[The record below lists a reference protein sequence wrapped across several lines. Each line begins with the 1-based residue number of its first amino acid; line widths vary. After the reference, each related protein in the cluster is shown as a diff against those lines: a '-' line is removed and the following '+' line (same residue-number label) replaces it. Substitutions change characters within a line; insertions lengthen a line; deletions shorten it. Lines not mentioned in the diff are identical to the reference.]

1 MPPVYRHGAEE
12 DFAPVRRLQAGH
24 AFEEGRLAGPVR
36 SDQAENLARPDRE
49 ADAVK
54 SLKPSIGLAEPID
67 PNDSLSMV
75 VGVHPL
81 LQPIQRRGVDIVAT
95 VSDHC
100 QPKRRASPHQAEA
113 ATLTGRVNSLEPRP
127 RFSMWRRR
135 EMWPRFGV
143 ARSVA
148 IRSELMLSA
157 AKRKLLVA
165 ITKFT

>member
-1 MPPVYRHGAEE
+1 MPPVHRHGAEE

-36 SDQAENLARPDRE
+36 PDQAENLARPDRE

-67 PNDSLSMV
+67 PNDGLSMV

-95 VSDHC
+95 LSDHY
-100 QPKRRASPHQAEA
+100 QPKRRASPHQAEV
-113 ATLTGRVNSLEPRP
+113 ATLTGRVIDMTLRWSGCP
-127 RFSMWRRR
+127 
-135 EMWPRFGV
+135 EM
-143 ARSVA
+143 ARSTISNDPA
-148 IRSELMLSA
+148 
-157 AKRKLLVA
+157 
-165 ITKFT
+165 